1 MKNSVVVFGK
11 LGCVALLG
19 LLALPVSLSVSSP
32 VNAMRGEADMSRA
45 NFNEIDKNGDGVITR
60 NEYEAHRRQ
69 NLGRRGSE
77 SDKDL
82 NRGNGKPR
90 GVERERG
97 ARRER
102 DTQRERGTQRR
113 R

>member
-19 LLALPVSLSVSSP
+19 LLALPVSVSSP
-32 VNAMRGEADMSRA
+32 VNAMRGEADTSRA
-45 NFNEIDKNGDGVITR
+45 SFNEIDKNGDGVITR

-69 NLGRRGSE
+69 NLGLRGSE

-82 NRGNGKPR
+82 NRGNGRPR

-102 DTQRERGTQRR
+102 GTQRR